1 MARIEVESEVTG
13 RIWKIVTE
21 SGTKVSEGDTLL
33 ILESMKM
40 ENEIFS
46 EINGTIKEIL
56 VNEDEN
62 VGDEDVLMT
71 IELQ

>member
-1 MARIEVESEVTG
+1 MADSNVLSPMTGIVIE
-13 RIWKIVTE
+13 IP
-21 SGTKVSEGDTLL
+21 VSLGQTVQEGDLL
-33 ILESMKM
+33 IVIESMKM

-62 VGDEDVLMT
+62 VGEEDVLMT